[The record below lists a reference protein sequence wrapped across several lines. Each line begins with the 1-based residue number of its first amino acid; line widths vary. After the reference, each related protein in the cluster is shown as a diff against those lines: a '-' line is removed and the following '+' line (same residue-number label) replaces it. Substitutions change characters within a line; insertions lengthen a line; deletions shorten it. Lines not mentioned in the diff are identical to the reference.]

1 MGPRLKTTSLC
12 IHTNCPNIFYS
23 SGCDLCHPQL
33 ATLQGRPT
41 SLLWPAIEYS
51 SQWTFDSHNSLLCRI
66 SKGDAMMP
74 ESVDHSGQNRLL
86 LYAPQQP

>member
-1 MGPRLKTTSLC
+1 MALDQTLSARIWRIPPSRPAAITSR
-12 IHTNCPNIFYS
+12 
-23 SGCDLCHPQL
+23 PQL